1 MEARKFL
8 DDLLGAAKDLATRGK
23 GVAEERMGL
32 PDAGPE
38 REAMLTG
45 LGKGALAAGALAVLL
60 GTGIGRR
67 LTGTAL
73 KLGGLAAVG
82 GVAYQAYRQ
91 WQQQNDD
98 TVDTP
103 VDKLNTASAE
113 QRSRLLLRAMIA
125 AAKADGHIDVNERAA
140 IDAEIERLGL
150 DIDTSEFLIGELSRP
165 LDVDALAAEVD
176 STTVAAEV
184 YLASRLVID
193 LDNEQE
199 RDYLNRLAVALKLA
213 PELIA
218 QLENDISGT
227 ST

>member
-23 GVAEERMGL
+23 GVAEQQIGL

-38 REAMLTG
+38 RDAMLKG

-60 GTGIGRR
+60 GTGAGRR

-91 WQQQNDD
+91 WQQQNDS

-103 VDKLNTASAE
+103 VDKLDTASAE

-125 AAKADGHIDVNERAA
+125 AAKADGHIDAKERAA

-150 DIDTSEFLIGELSRP
+150 DIDTSEFLIDELSRP
-165 LDVDALAAEVD
+165 LDVDALAADVA
-176 STTVAAEV
+176 STEIAAEV

-199 RDYLNRLAVALKLA
+199 RDYLDRLAVALKLA
-213 PELIA
+213 PELIT
-218 QLENDISGT
+218 QLEKDIS
-227 ST
+227 